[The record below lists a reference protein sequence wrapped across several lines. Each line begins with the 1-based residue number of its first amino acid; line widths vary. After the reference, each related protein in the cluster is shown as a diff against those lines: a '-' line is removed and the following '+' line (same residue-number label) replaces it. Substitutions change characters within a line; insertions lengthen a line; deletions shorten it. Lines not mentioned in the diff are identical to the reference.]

1 MLQAVRGQGLRGIL
15 AEDEETRE
23 LVARVAFMSSLQ
35 DGWPDLSEGALME
48 RLEEVGRKRI
58 RKCRR
63 MFACARR
70 TFMLHKCLCRTHMSA
85 AQASPPLSH
94 SLPSSLSL
102 SYPAHFHPPLTST
115 QTDKHTHARAHTHT
129 HTHTHTQWLA
139 PALQAEGSIK
149 AVTKRG
155 VATFISSTLL
165 TYDQQRLLTTA
176 APTTLLT
183 PAGNEAALQYALD
196 HAGQDRTEGGGL
208 AAPPVLESK
217 LQEWFGCTSSPRVG
231 PNGDVAVLLRLLSPA
246 GRPIADTQDLPFFWQ
261 NGYVAIRSELRARYS
276 KHPWPEDPLTAA
288 PTRQT
293 NKAIRAA
300 GGDRTTAGS
309 AAGRGTSEGGKG
321 RASRRKKKK

>member
-1 MLQAVRGQGLRGIL
+1 MPPHV
-15 AEDEETRE
+15 
-23 LVARVAFMSSLQ
+23 
-35 DGWPDLSEGALME
+35 
-48 RLEEVGRKRI
+48 
-58 RKCRR
+58 
-63 MFACARR
+63 
-70 TFMLHKCLCRTHMSA
+70 CLCQTHIHA
-85 AQASPPLSH
+85 AQVLVPYAHECCTSLSSTQSLPPFFPLSLLPRPLSPPSH
-94 SLPSSLSL
+94 I
-102 SYPAHFHPPLTST
+102 H
-115 QTDKHTHARAHTHT
+115 TDRQAYACARAHTHT

-183 PAGNEAALQYALD
+183 PAGNEAALQYALH
-196 HAGQDRTEGGGL
+196 HAGQDHTQGGGL